1 MSAQS
6 QSQSQSQSHF
16 ATDGRS
22 VSMSGCRAPS
32 GAHDQMFVNSL
43 KVTVLSYLCA
53 LSEERSG
60 LSFVSI
66 RSKV

>member
-1 MSAQS
+1 M
-6 QSQSQSQSHF
+6 SQSQSHF

-22 VSMSGCRAPS
+22 VSISWCRAPL

-43 KVTVLSYLCA
+43 KDTVLSYSCA
-53 LSEERSG
+53 LSDERSG

-66 RSKV
+66 RSEV